1 MTDDQAAPA
10 ADQGSRNLFL
20 RVMAALILAPAA
32 IAIAWLGVWLWT
44 TLVTLA
50 AIGLY
55 VEWLMIVGMAR
66 ETRVVTSGA
75 VALAVSGLCFAAGR
89 IDASLLALALG
100 LAAVALLAPQRR
112 SWTATGF
119 FYAAAAQ
126 MASELVR
133 LDQTYGFVAL
143 MLVLLVVWVTDIG
156 GYFAG
161 RGIGGPKL
169 WPRVSPRK
177 TWAGAVGGFA
187 ASLVVAAGF
196 AAFGLGKTGPLL
208 LLGAVLSIASQL
220 GDLFES
226 AVKRRFGVKDSSH
239 IIPGHGGLM
248 DRLDGFVA
256 AVVAAAI
263 FGFCGVAWMASAAV
277 LWFGEGMSAVP
288 LRNSKAAASAVR
300 AITVLGATGSIGDST
315 MDLLRA
321 SRDRYQVEALTAHT
335 NVQGLAKLA
344 KEFGAR
350 FAAIADPGRLGELKD
365 ALAGTGIE
373 CGAGESAVIEAAA
386 RPADWVM
393 AAVSGAAGLKP
404 ALAAVDRGAT
414 VALANKECLV
424 CAGDFFMQRAAKAG
438 ACILPADSE
447 HNALFQALG
456 SGNREELVRVII
468 TASGGPF
475 RTWAIAD
482 IEQATLA
489 QALKHPNWSMGQK
502 ITIDSASMMNKG
514 LEVIEASYLFALTP
528 DEIDVLVHP
537 QSIIHGMVEFS
548 DRSVVAQLG
557 APDMRT
563 PIAHCLGWPDRIVGP
578 ATQLDLAKIGQLT
591 FEAPDFDRFPAL
603 RLAYDALRTGRG
615 ATTVY
620 NAANEVAV
628 AAFIGG
634 KIKFG
639 AIARLVEATMDAW
652 IRSGNLAPMTSADD
666 AIAVDH
672 NARNKAATLLPQ
684 IALKAS

>member
-1 MTDDQAAPA
+1 
-10 ADQGSRNLFL
+10 
-20 RVMAALILAPAA
+20 
-32 IAIAWLGVWLWT
+32 
-44 TLVTLA
+44 
-50 AIGLY
+50 
-55 VEWLMIVGMAR
+55 
-66 ETRVVTSGA
+66 
-75 VALAVSGLCFAAGR
+75 
-89 IDASLLALALG
+89 
-100 LAAVALLAPQRR
+100 
-112 SWTATGF
+112 
-119 FYAAAAQ
+119 
-126 MASELVR
+126 
-133 LDQTYGFVAL
+133 
-143 MLVLLVVWVTDIG
+143 
-156 GYFAG
+156 
-161 RGIGGPKL
+161 
-169 WPRVSPRK
+169 
-177 TWAGAVGGFA
+177 
-187 ASLVVAAGF
+187 
-196 AAFGLGKTGPLL
+196 
-208 LLGAVLSIASQL
+208 
-220 GDLFES
+220 
-226 AVKRRFGVKDSSH
+226 
-239 IIPGHGGLM
+239 
-248 DRLDGFVA
+248 
-256 AVVAAAI
+256 
-263 FGFCGVAWMASAAV
+263 MASAAV
-277 LWFGEGMSAVP
+277 LWFGEDMSAVP
-288 LRNSKAAASAVR
+288 LRNNKAAASTVR
-300 AITVLGATGSIGDST
+300 TVTVLGATGSIGDST

-321 SRDRYQVEALTAHT
+321 SPARYQVEALTANT
-335 NVQGLAKLA
+335 NVEALAKLA
-344 KEFGAR
+344 IEFDAR
-350 FAAIADPGRLGELKD
+350 FAAIADPACLDELRD

-373 CGAGESAVIEAAA
+373 CGAGESAIIEAAS
-386 RPADWVM
+386 RPADWLM

-404 ALAAVDRGAT
+404 ALAAVDRGT
-414 VALANKECLV
+414 TIALANKECLV

-475 RTWAIAD
+475 RTWKSAD

-563 PIAHCLGWPDRIVGP
+563 PIAHCLGWPDRIAGP
-578 ATQLDLAKIGQLT
+578 AAPLDLAKIGQLT

-628 AAFIGG
+628 AAFIAG
-634 KIKFG
+634 KIRFG
-639 AIARLVEATMDAW
+639 AIARLVEATMNDW
-652 IRSGNLAPMTSADD
+652 VRSGNLSPLTSADD

-672 NARNKAATLLPQ
+672 IARNKAATLLPQ
-684 IALKAS
+684 IAAKAS

>member
-1 MTDDQAAPA
+1 
-10 ADQGSRNLFL
+10 
-20 RVMAALILAPAA
+20 
-32 IAIAWLGVWLWT
+32 
-44 TLVTLA
+44 
-50 AIGLY
+50 
-55 VEWLMIVGMAR
+55 
-66 ETRVVTSGA
+66 
-75 VALAVSGLCFAAGR
+75 
-89 IDASLLALALG
+89 
-100 LAAVALLAPQRR
+100 
-112 SWTATGF
+112 
-119 FYAAAAQ
+119 
-126 MASELVR
+126 
-133 LDQTYGFVAL
+133 
-143 MLVLLVVWVTDIG
+143 
-156 GYFAG
+156 
-161 RGIGGPKL
+161 
-169 WPRVSPRK
+169 
-177 TWAGAVGGFA
+177 
-187 ASLVVAAGF
+187 
-196 AAFGLGKTGPLL
+196 
-208 LLGAVLSIASQL
+208 
-220 GDLFES
+220 
-226 AVKRRFGVKDSSH
+226 
-239 IIPGHGGLM
+239 
-248 DRLDGFVA
+248 
-256 AVVAAAI
+256 
-263 FGFCGVAWMASAAV
+263 
-277 LWFGEGMSAVP
+277 MSAVP
-288 LRNSKAAASAVR
+288 LRNKKSVAAAVR
-300 AITVLGATGSIGDST
+300 CVSVLGATGSIGDST

-321 SRDRYQVEALTAHT
+321 SPERYQVESLTANT
-335 NVQGLAKLA
+335 NVEALAKLA
-344 KEFGAR
+344 IEFDAR
-350 FAAIADPGRLGELKD
+350 FAAIADPTRLEDLRD
-365 ALAGTGIE
+365 ALAGTGTE
-373 CGAGESAVIEAAA
+373 CGAGDSAVIEAAA

-456 SGNREELVRVII
+456 SGNRDELVRVII

-475 RTWAIAD
+475 RTWSSGD

-537 QSIIHGMVEFS
+537 QSIVHGMVEFS

-578 ATQLDLAKIGQLT
+578 AAKLDLAKIGQLT
-591 FEAPDFDRFPAL
+591 FEAPDFARFPGL
-603 RLAYDALRTGRG
+603 QLAYDALRAGGG

-628 AAFIGG
+628 AAFIAG
-634 KIKFG
+634 KIRFG

-652 IRSGNLAPMTSADD
+652 IRSGNLAPLTSADD